1 MKKLVIQTSN
11 GTRNYSLFPTSQ
23 GYDVYRV
30 VPGFFSSSKRLVGH
44 GSNTENAILVAR
56 TDAGDSTVKSTR
68 LHG

>member
-1 MKKLVIQTSN
+1 MKKLVIET
-11 GTRNYSLFPTSQ
+11 TRGEKNYSLSPASQ

-44 GSNTENAILVAR
+44 GGNVENAILIAR
-56 TDAGDSTVKSTR
+56 LDAGDSTVKSTR